1 MFKRFIVRSLII
13 TQVYGNLFQG
23 VLHADIT
30 QGYLVRDEIY
40 LHSSAGRDGGLRL
53 ALGTNAASG
62 SDLEVLKLLEI
73 PSYNTLKRVE
83 PWPTIPLPTSANPLD
98 TYHDEPIEAADSV
111 FAPLA
116 IVDSLDDSLKS
127 LSSLGLEAID
137 VRAVDQPSASSA
149 APTSPTSPTSLA
161 LSSVLEEEDSAI
173 GFTKDGI
180 TRIPDGV
187 YFTLQG
193 LHISIKDDGNIL
205 VRGTQTDRR
214 PVFLSCERAVTLD
227 NVQANTLQITAPG
240 FFNTGETRIDSLTLE
255 GLGSDS
261 AFINTG
267 RLNAQELFLKN
278 LNSGNTGTIAAP
290 RFSVEGDLES
300 TGSIESDELILEEG
314 AFLNLTEGS
323 GASIKTLFL
332 SQNSRAE
339 NHITDEM
346 SIDVLDG
353 LGGTLTN
360 LGSLTVGGVAADSG
374 FQSILNRNLM
384 AVMTGTVHTHH
395 FENNGTWAAQSPLVL
410 HQGQNTGTL
419 ISSDLQVGASFTNAE
434 RGVVIT
440 PVVSGSGALENLG
453 RFGHADHL
461 AIGIREFTNGGKLEA
476 KSINGSV
483 ILEKFV
489 NADQKT
495 IVVTEDLRFTDA
507 TQFTND
513 GTLIARHM
521 HLVGEKTTQR
531 GLLSGKSLEVSGSG
545 EFVNQGE
552 IAVTDAV
559 SLSVPRVINL
569 GSIELQGG
577 SLKTLAPTT
586 MVNSGSITG
595 GAYEFAGKLIQE
607 GTLEGNRLAISGRYE
622 FENLGKIAISGLVSL
637 DTSRFVNTGSI
648 KAGSIAGSL
657 ELTYLE
663 NARRASI
670 ELQGGEFKVLRRTGF
685 VNDGSITG
693 GAYDFAGPNL
703 VQHGILKGRSLKTGI
718 DTVLITDDNN
728 QELEIDGAIET
739 FFSDPWE
746 IRGKVKASKFIH
758 IGTIDLLGT
767 LAIAGDFEGAGTIQ
781 PSGELHARA
790 IEFSDQMTVL
800 GSVKAERLTAAR
812 KLIVNGN
819 GKVSV
824 KNQATLYGDVCVG
837 VGGKFI
843 GIKGHELTLD
853 SEGTVENSGLIAA
866 DTFNATRAISV
877 NNTGKIVA
885 KKLTAQ
891 DSVVNDG
898 TITGGAYEF
907 NGPSVTQRG
916 ILRGPSLKVGRDTI
930 ITTTDGQEMS
940 ITEAINTFFTALWTV
955 RGTVET
961 ARFSHAGILDLV
973 GSLTIADDFKGR
985 GTIQPLGKLHARTI
999 EFLDQ
1004 MTVLGGVKA
1013 ERLTAA
1019 RKLIVNGNGK
1029 VSVKNQAT
1037 INGDLVVGAQGVVEG
1052 IQGHALSLDLR
1063 GRADIAG
1070 RVDVD
1075 QLSSARAI
1083 AVTQN
1088 GQVLTQK
1095 STTLTEGLTIAPGA
1109 TAQLKGL
1116 KVDGG
1121 AITNAGKLTVVGVEK
1136 GRVEINIANEGT
1148 TSIDG
1153 LYPVPIVLGVMPAP
1167 IDTLKM
1173 CLLNKPGGQLT
1184 LKGGKFDLT
1193 GNSAFL
1199 NQGVLIQDTAQVQW
1213 STPSAGQQAINTGEW
1228 HILSSGARL
1237 LNYTGEAM
1245 GKVYINGVLT
1255 VECLVDALQALD
1267 GLTEVKALN
1276 NTKVEV
1282 HAPVLQNPN
1291 LPLKRKKSYAW
1302 PLKMVI
1308 AGAIDNHIDIRALQ
1322 LAIESRGGLKT
1333 SGFLFSD
1340 EGVLDLD
1347 IKGDLEVSSKIGG
1360 QAGVR
1365 LHSKK
1370 LAVLGRQNIVGAA
1383 YPNILYRRSGNG
1395 IYSQGPVE
1403 INVDEVIDNSFGVI
1417 HGQSFA
1423 IVAPSLINR
1432 AGMIR
1437 AMDPRLSSS
1446 IRANIKNSREEKGA
1460 HTIRVNGWYEAG
1472 GKMWCP
1478 HGSRHCGCDGMK
1490 NVNYTYETSGEG
1502 LIAAQGILQLTYNY
1516 LDMLASRI
1524 VCGGDLTLIS
1534 GGRMQTHSRK
1544 GAVADFLGT
1553 TTAVAR
1559 NGHSNYVLV
1568 KEHLEADLGDV
1579 DMTCAFTARD
1589 ISIRAAQAVFRNLG
1603 VQQGGRGALVNLSA
1617 LMRGPNAENVYEEVD
1632 GVVRLELPF
1641 RNLSM
1646 PGAVVVLGKD
1656 ANKKSRDAASIDVQ
1670 ATFGALHHAMGS
1682 EFFTLYR
1689 GVSAL
1694 GMKMEDIAASF
1705 AEMVRGHKYTQSHRR
1720 TITAGDATQEVEVLS
1735 NEVITPQYLMESGI
1749 VGVFLDFTRNIHRLE
1764 DKQQA
1769 QIDAREIEREA
1780 AGMFTASTQ
1789 LVVPD
1794 TAKHDGFRAIGGGVS
1809 VVTEGDNS
1817 VFTNVRAKTI
1827 ELASTRGAMTFGS
1840 SLVRHGDGE
1849 NYYDE
1854 LVQSTA
1860 EADEA
1865 INIQGHTQVSLP
1877 AAKTKSR
1884 GRTDIVAVEGP
1895 VIEEA
1900 LAAVSQRVDRHST
1913 KKATTTTTTIDIHHH
1928 VASHES
1934 LDSIV
1939 NIHGATGIYQQ
1950 GTTLVNAVLMAPV
1963 IEQPTVQDRHIV
1975 QSETVSHKKTW
1986 FGAARRK
1993 TEASS
1998 SVASIAKGCAMGGES
2013 FIALA
2018 AERYR
2023 AVAPTY
2029 TATRSDITAPKV
2041 EMATGVNHSQS
2052 HAQSTSH
2059 GSIWTK
2065 TKVSTEKHTTHV
2077 NPRFERNV
2085 YIHSPEV
2092 IIERVRGSADFAH
2105 VISDSPIAYVD
2116 RVDHHEAT
2124 SKTQK
2129 NLSAGMQ
2136 LLVKLT
2142 AGLGI
2147 ALATGGT
2154 GIAGAFEL
2162 VGTQAAMV
2170 NAGFVAL
2177 CGDAAVNLVEQGGD
2191 PARAIKAM
2199 GKNGTALN
2207 IAKAMATAG
2216 LTDKIGRMAGIKS
2229 GLDLDAAGK
2238 VIPHE
2243 FTDYAAKAAI
2253 NAAVHT
2259 VLSVAIDKQDFKQA
2273 MLQGMSSAAV
2283 NTVASYGAGQ
2293 IGGLYSKEAV
2303 NYGVHKALHGL
2314 TGAGL
2319 GAGLAVISHTDP
2331 RLGAASGAFGAVMA
2345 EMIAEGFKPE
2355 MADVEQY
2362 RHDHP
2367 GEDSKVIQDHF
2378 IAQAQNTSNWSAF
2391 ASAVGAF
2398 GIGMDPQT
2406 SNTSARNA
2414 LDHNFDP
2421 TTTIAIALMVGI
2433 MSASPQYWRDLET
2446 DEPHVALKKL
2456 GINTAKDS
2464 IIALAAGCAFEVAGV
2479 ACKTM
2484 SEAVAVVVARNPML
2498 KSVCAGLESRFAR
2511 IEAYVRDQFNYRE
2524 HFAAERLRLEGG
2536 KASTKFGRYA
2546 EAEDIVKAHGC
2557 SRQYVG
2563 DTHVYVVRNKETGQ
2577 IYKIGESMQ
2586 GVNRLG
2592 LSKRAEA
2599 QARKLFK
2606 ETGQEHTTEIREIFG
2621 TKDFARSAETATI
2634 ERYRSM
2640 FGKDLLPGNKG
2651 NR

>member
-1 MFKRFIVRSLII
+1 MIKRFVARLLII

-40 LHSSAGRDGGLRL
+40 LHSFVDKDGDLRL

-83 PWPTIPLPTSANPLD
+83 PWPAISLSTSAKPLV
-98 TYHDEPIEAADSV
+98 TYHDEPIEAVDSM
-111 FAPLA
+111 FAPLP
-116 IVDSLDDSLKS
+116 IVDSLDDSLKT
-127 LSSLGLEAID
+127 LSGSGLETID
-137 VRAVDQPSASSA
+137 VRASDQPSASSA
-149 APTSPTSPTSLA
+149 ATTSPTSLA

-180 TRIPDGV
+180 TRILDGV

-300 TGSIESDELILEEG
+300 TGSIESDELVLEEG
-314 AFLNLTEGS
+314 AFLNLTGGS

-360 LGSLTVGGVAADSG
+360 LGSLTVGGVATDST

-384 AVMTGTVHTHH
+384 AVRTGTVHTHH

-419 ISSDLQVGASFTNAE
+419 ISSDLQVGASFTNAA

-440 PVVSGSGALENLG
+440 PTVSGAGALENLG
-453 RFGHADHL
+453 RFGHGDHL
-461 AIGIREFTNGGKLEA
+461 TIGIREFTNNGKLEA
-476 KSINGSV
+476 KSINGSAT
-483 ILEKFV
+483 LERFV
-489 NADQKT
+489 NADQK
-495 IVVTEDLRFTDA
+495 IIEVTEDLRFTDA
-507 TQFTND
+507 TQFIND

-521 HLVGEKTTQR
+521 HLVGEKTIQR
-531 GLLSGKSLEVSGSG
+531 GLLSGKSLDVSGVG

-552 IAVTDAV
+552 IAVTDVV

-569 GSIELQGG
+569 GSIELRGG

-595 GAYEFAGKLIQE
+595 GAYDFAGKLIQE

-622 FENLGKIAISGLVSL
+622 FENLGKIDISGVVSL

-657 ELTYLE
+657 QLTYLE

-718 DTVLITDDNN
+718 DTVLITDDDH

-767 LAIAGDFEGAGTIQ
+767 LAITGDFEGAGTIQ
-781 PSGELHARA
+781 PSGELHART
-790 IEFSDQMTVL
+790 IEFS
-800 GSVKAERLTAAR
+800 
-812 KLIVNGN
+812 
-819 GKVSV
+819 
-824 KNQATLYGDVCVG
+824 
-837 VGGKFI
+837 
-843 GIKGHELTLD
+843 
-853 SEGTVENSGLIAA
+853 
-866 DTFNATRAISV
+866 
-877 NNTGKIVA
+877 
-885 KKLTAQ
+885 
-891 DSVVNDG
+891 
-898 TITGGAYEF
+898 
-907 NGPSVTQRG
+907 
-916 ILRGPSLKVGRDTI
+916 
-930 ITTTDGQEMS
+930 
-940 ITEAINTFFTALWTV
+940 
-955 RGTVET
+955 
-961 ARFSHAGILDLV
+961 
-973 GSLTIADDFKGR
+973 
-985 GTIQPLGKLHARTI
+985 
-999 EFLDQ
+999 DQ

-1095 STTLTEGLTIAPGA
+1095 STILTEGLTIAPGA
-1109 TAQLKGL
+1109 TAQLKSL

-1136 GRVEINIANEGT
+1136 GRVEINIANQGT

-1153 LYPVPIVLGVMPAP
+1153 LYPVPIVLGVMPAA

-1173 CLLNKPGGQLT
+1173 RLLNKAEGQLT

-1199 NQGVLIQDTAQVQW
+1199 NQGILIQDTAQVRW
-1213 STPSAGQQAINTGEW
+1213 NTPGAGQQAINTGEW
-1228 HILSSGARL
+1228 HILSSSARL

-1255 VECLVDALQALD
+1255 VESLVDALQALD

-1276 NTKVEV
+1276 DTKVEV

-1291 LPLKRKKSYAW
+1291 VPVKLKKRYAW

-1308 AGAIDNHIDIRALQ
+1308 AGGIDNHIDIRAPQ
-1322 LAIESRGGLKT
+1322 LAIESRSGLKT

-1347 IKGDLEVSSKIGG
+1347 IKGDLEVSAKIGG

-1370 LAVLGRQNIVGAA
+1370 LAVLGRQDIVGAA

-1446 IRANIKNSREEKGA
+1446 IGANIKNIREEQA
-1460 HTIRVNGWYEAG
+1460 SHTVRVNGRYWEK
-1472 GKMWCP
+1472 GKYWCP
-1478 HGSRHCGCDGMK
+1478 HGSVHCGCDGMK
-1490 NVNYTYETSGEG
+1490 NMNYTYETSGEG

-1524 VCGGDLTLIS
+1524 VCGGDLTLTS
-1534 GGRMQTHSRK
+1534 GWRMQTHSRK
-1544 GAVADFLGT
+1544 GAVADFLDT

-1617 LMRGPNAENVYEEVD
+1617 LMRGPNAESVYEEVD

-1641 RNLSM
+1641 RNLPM

-1705 AEMVRGHKYTQSHRR
+1705 AEMVRGHKDTQSHRR
-1720 TITAGDATQEVEVLS
+1720 AIQAGDETRELEVLS

-1780 AGMFTASTQ
+1780 AGMFTVSTQ

-1794 TAKHDGFRAIGGGVS
+1794 TAKHDGFRATDGGVS
-1809 VVTEGDNS
+1809 VVTEGDNR

-1840 SLVRHGDGE
+1840 GLVRHGDGE

-1860 EADEA
+1860 EADET

-1934 LDSIV
+1934 VDAIV

-1950 GTTLVNAVLMAPV
+1950 GTTLVNAVLTAPV

-2052 HAQSTSH
+2052 HTQSTSH

-2065 TKVSTEKHTTHV
+2065 TKVSTQKHTTHV
-2077 NPRFERNV
+2077 NPRFESNV
-2085 YIHSPEV
+2085 YLHSPEV

-2191 PARAIKAM
+2191 PAKAIKAM

-2229 GLDLDAAGK
+2229 GLDFDAAGK
-2238 VIPHE
+2238 LIPRE

-2319 GAGLAVISHTDP
+2319 GAGLAMISHTDP

-2355 MADVEQY
+2355 MADLEQY

-2367 GEDSKVIQDHF
+2367 GEDLKLTRDHF
-2378 IAQAQNTSNWSAF
+2378 MEKAQTTANWSAF

-2398 GIGMDPQT
+2398 GIGMDP
-2406 SNTSARNA
+2406 SAAHSSAHNA
-2414 LDHNFDP
+2414 VENNSIP
-2421 TTTIAIALMVGI
+2421 CGAIAIALMVGI

-2536 KASTKFGRYA
+2536 KAPTKDA
-2546 EAEDIVKAHGC
+2546 AP
-2557 SRQYVG
+2557 
-2563 DTHVYVVRNKETGQ
+2563 
-2577 IYKIGESMQ
+2577 YKITD
-2586 GVNRLG
+2586 
-2592 LSKRAEA
+2592 A
-2599 QARKLFK
+2599 QADPSLPVGRRHQGQDPKFLSPNEPTTIGGRKYTDHALD
-2606 ETGQEHTTEIREIFG
+2606 EMRREGFVPSVVE
-2621 TKDFARSAETATI
+2621 SALNSVDKYPGIKPGRMVHYDKANNISVVLESDGATVVTV
-2634 ERYRSM
+2634 SS
-2640 FGKDLLPGNKG
+2640 GKLKAGAL
-2651 NR
+2651 